1 MRPPLPRAVVEPIL
15 VASTSPAALSSLA
28 SVVVPVAPFPFAA
41 SEVLVPPPVAL
52 EDIAGVAAAFEVP
65 AALEFPVVVVPP
77 ALNVSVPL
85 ALNVHVPADVD
96 IPVSSEIP
104 VVVVVVVPAAG
115 EIPAVVP
122 AALEVVAVSVF
133 PVVAEPFAVGQS
145 LAAWSVPVAGKVP
158 ALSPSLVV

>member
-41 SEVLVPPPVAL
+41 SEFLVPPPVAL

-85 ALNVHVPADVD
+85 ALNVHVPAVVD

-104 VVVVVVVPAAG
+104 VVVVVVPAAV